1 MLFRSHPDHV
11 TVLSRLSAAEVT
23 QRQRDVAGLVLVDV
37 RNPGEVE
44 QGTIPGARHIG
55 LPELLRR
62 RGELDPSA
70 PTLVFCAGGYRSAI
84 ASSLLRSHGFT
95 DVSDIIGGYT
105 AWAARPQDVPSVSA
119 TEGAAETN
127 RDERPAML
135 LDVREVD
142 EWAAGHAPNAV
153 HVPMAEIPQRIAE
166 LPADR
171 RIVCICRSG
180 NRSGQVTAFLRHHG
194 FDVVNLVGGSKAW
207 VEQGLPFVNANG
219 NPGIVL

>member
-1 MLFRSHPDHV
+1 
-11 TVLSRLSAAEVT
+11 
-23 QRQRDVAGLVLVDV
+23 
-37 RNPGEVE
+37 
-44 QGTIPGARHIG
+44 
-55 LPELLRR
+55 
-62 RGELDPSA
+62 
-70 PTLVFCAGGYRSAI
+70 
-84 ASSLLRSHGFT
+84 
-95 DVSDIIGGYT
+95 
-105 AWAARPQDVPSVSA
+105 
-119 TEGAAETN
+119 
-127 RDERPAML
+127 ML

-153 HVPMAEIPQRIAE
+153 HVPLAEIPQRIAE